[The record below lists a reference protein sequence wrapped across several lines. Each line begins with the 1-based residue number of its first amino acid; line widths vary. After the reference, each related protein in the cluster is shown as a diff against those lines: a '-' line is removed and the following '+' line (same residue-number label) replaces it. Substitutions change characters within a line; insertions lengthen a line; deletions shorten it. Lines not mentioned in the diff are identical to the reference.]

1 VTDTPLQQRDVDVL
15 EALCEDRAEC
25 GQGLTRAELEQVGGT
40 RWPHHCLRRL
50 REAGH
55 RIASVGTGE
64 EGERWQLLDPEVE
77 RSVSERRAAADQG
90 SGPAPGRAVITQA
103 GADAP
108 LSPGKLFELP
118 PAPHYDVRAAA

>member
-1 VTDTPLQQRDVDVL
+1 MSLRNQSVTLQQRDLDVL

-40 RWPHHCLRRL
+40 RWPHRCLRRL

-64 EGERWQLLDPEVE
+64 EDERWQLLDPESYVSDRE
-77 RSVSERRAAADQG
+77 KPAAQVKESRQTLNSVRVA
-90 SGPAPGRAVITQA
+90 
-103 GADAP
+103 
-108 LSPGKLFELP
+108 
-118 PAPHYDVRAAA
+118 